1 MRSAVLQTISMV
13 NFVNWSDNN
22 PLKAAAAVA
31 NWDQYVKDFVYIFNS
46 DMLKQRRAGLQTDV
60 NEAEIASAVKGKNG
74 NPTALLRALLRV
86 GFTPTQLADSFA
98 IASGGATMYRNRI
111 NTYLAEGMSQAE
123 AEKQAF
129 QDFAD
134 ISEAT
139 QQSARP
145 DMISMQQAGPLGRL
159 ILAFQNTPICLLYTS
174 PSPRD

>member
-1 MRSAVLQTISMV
+1 
-13 NFVNWSDNN
+13 
-22 PLKAAAAVA
+22 
-31 NWDQYVKDFVYIFNS
+31 
-46 DMLKQRRAGLQTDV
+46 
-60 NEAEIASAVKGKNG
+60 
-74 NPTALLRALLRV
+74 
-86 GFTPTQLADSFA
+86 
-98 IASGGATMYRNRI
+98 MYRNRI

-159 ILAFQNTPICLLYTS
+159 ILAFQNTPMQYMRLTKKAFLDLKNGRGDAKTNISKLVYYSFVQNLIFTS
-174 PSPRD
+174 MQSALFAVVFEEDEEEKDLSLIHI

>member
-1 MRSAVLQTISMV
+1 
-13 NFVNWSDNN
+13 
-22 PLKAAAAVA
+22 
-31 NWDQYVKDFVYIFNS
+31 
-46 DMLKQRRAGLQTDV
+46 
-60 NEAEIASAVKGKNG
+60 
-74 NPTALLRALLRV
+74 
-86 GFTPTQLADSFA
+86 
-98 IASGGATMYRNRI
+98 MYRNRI

-159 ILAFQNTPICLLYTS
+159 ILAFQNTPEEHNAHRLDAFLRTPALS
-174 PSPRD
+174 GMMS